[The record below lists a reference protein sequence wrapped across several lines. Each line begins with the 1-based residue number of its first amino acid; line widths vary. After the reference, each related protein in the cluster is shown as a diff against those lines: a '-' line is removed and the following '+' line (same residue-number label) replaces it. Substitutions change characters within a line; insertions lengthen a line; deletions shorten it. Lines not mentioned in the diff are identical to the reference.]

1 MTDEKTSMMIE
12 EKEKVI
18 ELDIERLRTF
28 KDHPFRVEA
37 DGKMAELK
45 ESIEKFGIINPL
57 IVRPMKDGSYEIISG
72 HRRKYAAEQLGY
84 KKVPVIVR
92 VMEDGD
98 AIIAMVESNQQREF
112 IYPSE
117 KAYAYRMKY
126 DVMKRRQGRKKRGQV
141 ISNYTGKRTV
151 QILAEEFGDS
161 PKQVQR
167 YLKIS
172 QLIPGLIKKL
182 DEGMLSV
189 NPAVELAFMKE
200 ADQRIMLAVLD
211 ETELVPSLSQAQRLK
226 QMSYDN
232 CLSKET
238 AVQVLG
244 EIKRG
249 AISRVEF
256 KNEQLY
262 RFFPRWYSAAEMKR
276 EIIEI
281 LKIWTDKKMNS

>member
-1 MTDEKTSMMIE
+1 MTEEKTSIMIE

-18 ELDIERLRTF
+18 ELDIERLKTF

-117 KAYAYRMKY
+117 KAFAYRMKY
-126 DVMKRRQGRKKRGQV
+126 SVMKRKQGRRKSGHVDLEYR
-141 ISNYTGKRTV
+141 GKRTI
-151 QILAEEFGDS
+151 QILAEEFEDS

-167 YLKIS
+167 YLKIAE
-172 QLIPGLIKKL
+172 LIPELMQRLDDGL
-182 DEGMLSV
+182 LSL
-189 NPAVELAFMKE
+189 NPAVELAFMKK
-200 ADQRIMLAVLD
+200 ADQKIVLEVLKTL
-211 ETELVPSLSQAQRLK
+211 ETAPSLSQAQRLK
-226 QMSYDN
+226 RLSYDDEIDQDSVMQIL
-232 CLSKET
+232 CET
-238 AVQVLG
+238 KKG
-244 EIKRG
+244 EIC
-249 AISRVEF
+249 RVEF

-262 RFFPRWYSAAEMKR
+262 RFFPRSYSAKEMKR
-276 EIIEI
+276 EILEI
-281 LKIWTDKKMNS
+281 LKVWNDKKWN

>member
-1 MTDEKTSMMIE
+1 MADEKTIDMVE

-18 ELDIERLRTF
+18 ELDIERLKAF

-141 ISNYTGKRTV
+141 IPDYTGKRTV

-182 DEGMLSV
+182 DEGMLCV

-200 ADQRIMLAVLD
+200 ADQRIMLTVLD
-211 ETELVPSLSQAQRLK
+211 DSRERRL
-226 QMSYDN
+226 
-232 CLSKET
+232 L
-238 AVQVLG
+238 
-244 EIKRG
+244 
-249 AISRVEF
+249 
-256 KNEQLY
+256 
-262 RFFPRWYSAAEMKR
+262 
-276 EIIEI
+276 
-281 LKIWTDKKMNS
+281 

>member
-1 MTDEKTSMMIE
+1 MADEKTIDMVE

-18 ELDIERLRTF
+18 ELDIERLKAF

-84 KKVPVIVR
+84 EKVPVIVR
-92 VMEDGD
+92 VMEDAE

-141 ISNYTGKRTV
+141 IPNYTG
-151 QILAEEFGDS
+151 
-161 PKQVQR
+161 
-167 YLKIS
+167 
-172 QLIPGLIKKL
+172 
-182 DEGMLSV
+182 
-189 NPAVELAFMKE
+189 
-200 ADQRIMLAVLD
+200 
-211 ETELVPSLSQAQRLK
+211 
-226 QMSYDN
+226 
-232 CLSKET
+232 
-238 AVQVLG
+238 
-244 EIKRG
+244 
-249 AISRVEF
+249 
-256 KNEQLY
+256 
-262 RFFPRWYSAAEMKR
+262 
-276 EIIEI
+276 
-281 LKIWTDKKMNS
+281 